1 MVAAVPQTEP
11 ARIVAGD
18 SLHWQID
25 LPDYLPADGWVL
37 KYHAVNATANF
48 NITSTTSG
56 AVHDVAVT
64 AVTTAAYAAGTYTLT
79 AYVEGPSSQ
88 RVTLYSRALEV
99 APNLATAT
107 GLDAR
112 TPARQILEAL
122 QALYRSHVT
131 GGRALIGE
139 YDVAGRRMKFVST
152 EDLLAQIS
160 YWKQEAAREEAALA
174 QQQGLSGRRRVL
186 VRFG

>member
-18 SLHWQID
+18 SLHWQIE

-37 KYHAVNATANF
+37 KYHAVNAAANF
-48 NITSTTSG
+48 NIVSTASA

-64 AVTTAAYAAGTYTLT
+64 AITTAAYTAGSYTFT
-79 AYVEGPSSQ
+79 AYVDGPASQ
-88 RVTLYSRALEV
+88 RITLYSRSLEV

-107 GLDAR
+107 GIDAR
-112 TPARQILEAL
+112 GPARQILDAL
-122 QALYRSHVT
+122 QTLYRTHITS
-131 GGRALIGE
+131 GRALIGE
-139 YDVAGRRMKFVST
+139 YDIAGRRMKFLST
-152 EDLLAQIS
+152 ADLLAQIS
-160 YWKQEAAREEAALA
+160 YWQQEAAREDAALA
-174 QQQGLSGRRRVL
+174 QAQGLSGRRRVL